1 MVAQPMQP
9 RVANVV
15 RPKRNKKKQILT
27 IPQGQAPP
35 PLPVQP
41 VLAHVAAAQ
50 VSHPFSMVPLTTPTA
65 QVTVPPLAPTG
76 STSFIPGTHAVAE
89 KVKTLNRASVG
100 SVLSTLML
108 LRTALFNITVLFVI
122 MMLTLVL

>member
-1 MVAQPMQP
+1 
-9 RVANVV
+9 
-15 RPKRNKKKQILT
+15 
-27 IPQGQAPP
+27 
-35 PLPVQP
+35 
-41 VLAHVAAAQ
+41 
-50 VSHPFSMVPLTTPTA
+50 MVPLTTPTA